1 MNSYSYQLQLS
12 RFTIT
17 AATYRELSKE
27 LLSRNYGPFQYS
39 DWIKQNTTAVRAYMT
54 MVSLLT
60 RIEPPGK
67 LESTLKSIKVYY
79 LAHPCLDG
87 TQAIRLGGPY
97 SQHLWGPTPA
107 HLVPENVAAV
117 APRVLLE
124 PPRFTR
130 ASQQALD
137 TNNWRVSP

>member
-1 MNSYSYQLQLS
+1 
-12 RFTIT
+12 
-17 AATYRELSKE
+17 
-27 LLSRNYGPFQYS
+27 
-39 DWIKQNTTAVRAYMT
+39 

-87 TQAIRLGGPY
+87 TQAIRLSGPY
-97 SQHLWGPTPA
+97 SQHLRGPTPA
-107 HLVPENVAAV
+107 RLVPENVAAV
-117 APRVLLE
+117 APQVLLE

-130 ASQQALD
+130 VSQQALD
-137 TNNWRVSP
+137 MNNWRVSP